1 MFMLVVIVHI
11 LVLEVVDEHSVDSS
25 SIDDMEYMMSLEVKW
40 SIELPL

>member
-25 SIDDMEYMMSLEVKW
+25 SIDDME
-40 SIELPL
+40 